1 MIKKTVRNEENFV
14 QNRKKIKIQFC
25 YYIFIY
31 IIFYLIFFSD
41 ITFVKKKKIDFKENR
56 SNELAKNCF
65 CLYCSYNHIFK

>member
-1 MIKKTVRNEENFV
+1 MKSFV

-31 IIFYLIFFSD
+31 IIFYLIFFID
-41 ITFVKKKKIDFKENR
+41 ITFVKKKKKKIDSKENR

-65 CLYCSYNHIFK
+65 YYSYNHIFK

>member
-41 ITFVKKKKIDFKENR
+41 ITFVKKKKN
-56 SNELAKNCF
+56 
-65 CLYCSYNHIFK
+65 